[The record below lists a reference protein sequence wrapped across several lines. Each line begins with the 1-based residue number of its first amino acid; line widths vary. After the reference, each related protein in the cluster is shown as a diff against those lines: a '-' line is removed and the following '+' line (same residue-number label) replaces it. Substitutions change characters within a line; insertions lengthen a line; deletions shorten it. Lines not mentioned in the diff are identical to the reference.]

1 VRFRT
6 SLSALA
12 ALAALTVSLACGA
25 QAQSPAV
32 QLASGIRAY
41 GDLNFD
47 SAAALLRA
55 ALASP
60 GVPPLTDAERVR
72 GLVHLG
78 ATELF
83 RERRDSAA
91 AAFQALLF
99 LEPRYRPDQLVFPPE
114 VSSLFE
120 EVRLRTRGVK
130 ASVPPV
136 TRLDAPG
143 DQVVVW
149 LYATSY
155 HQIDVAILRANGV
168 RVRSVYAG
176 AAGDSL
182 QLPWDGRT
190 DTGALVESG
199 SYQFEVDSRG
209 TDGRVVR
216 SLVVPLSVERLVL
229 DTLPLPAPPDALML
243 PEREAGHSGLRAL
256 LTGLVGA
263 AAVLALPE
271 VVAGGSGGG
280 GMVERFA
287 VVGALGT
294 SGLATFLTQRRAT
307 PIPENVAANQA
318 VRASWRAQTEVVR
331 AANGAIR
338 QEVHLVIRARS
349 PLAGEGP

>member
-1 VRFRT
+1 VRSR
-6 SLSALA
+6 ALL
-12 ALAALTVSLACGA
+12 ALAALTAALAGA
-25 QAQSPAV
+25 VRAQSPAA

-47 SAAALLRA
+47 SAATLLRA

-120 EVRLRTRGVK
+120 EVRLRTRAVT

-136 TRLDAPG
+136 TRLDAAG

-182 QLPWDGRT
+182 QLLWDGRT
-190 DTGALVESG
+190 DTGALVEGG

-216 SLVVPLSVERLVL
+216 SLVVPLGVERVFL

-243 PEREAGHSGLRAL
+243 PEREAGRSGLRAL
-256 LTGLVGA
+256 LTGLLGA
-263 AAVLALPE
+263 AVVVALPD
-271 VVAGGSGGG
+271 VVASESGG

-287 VVGALGT
+287 VAGALG
-294 SGLATFLTQRRAT
+294 SAGVATFLAQRRSI
-307 PIPENVAANQA
+307 PIPANIAANQA
-318 VRASWRAQTEVVR
+318 VRLAWQAQVDVVH
-331 AANGAIR
+331 AANAAMR
-338 QEVHLVIRARS
+338 QEVHLVIRVRPART
-349 PLAGEGP
+349 GEGP